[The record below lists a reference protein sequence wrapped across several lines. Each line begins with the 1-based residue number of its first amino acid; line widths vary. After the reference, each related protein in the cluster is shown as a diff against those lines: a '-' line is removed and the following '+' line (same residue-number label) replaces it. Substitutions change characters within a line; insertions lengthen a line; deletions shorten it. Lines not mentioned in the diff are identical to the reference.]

1 MSNFRL
7 NLPIDIPWKLVNCSE
22 DMMDKTF
29 CDKKM
34 PSPFRS
40 SISLYTYDPK
50 VEDIPE
56 EYSKCGKQITY
67 LKVSCS
73 ITGYQ
78 PTEEE
83 KQQIIDLLA
92 SVKGVDYSKIDDII
106 REYFGCYGVL
116 LNVSV
121 HPDKKN
127 KDDLDK
133 YPHIIDFE
141 PKVRDFYQAAS
152 ETGEILTSSI
162 GRLTTNK
169 SYGTTDSTQ
178 SSWNAGSEVSSG
190 IGITDPSSGV
200 GGNIGTKTNANTGQV
215 RTETDQSN
223 WGITTDAS
231 RERREGQSTT
241 TQLSQMYNLLT
252 GYHSGTNRASF
263 VMLPRPH
270 ILQPTDRRT
279 FVQGLRVIEGVQDF
293 FLIVIRDKEQPIL
306 NVDAF
311 LQTGHFPENINIPS
325 PADDVKYEYMDSIYP
340 VEYWITG
347 KGRNPIWDG
356 NKKKNM
362 EIDLDVVDESNGWEA
377 DPTKGDSGKG
387 GVKEIKN
394 KETVTITEVDTE
406 TGDVLGTHQQT
417 VSRESG
423 DISDTD
429 YKVTEGH
436 LIVTAHL
443 EATPD
448 YGIFGGYGITTFS
461 RAYQVF
467 MRRKKTN
474 VPTPVADVSGLL
486 ITQRKLCTQITYNE
500 CISSKDVTTIKL
512 KPIDT
517 DVVDWPGRW
526 FDDIVV
532 ELPFDIT
539 PLFDIPEVVD
549 PSIFGDKVRPPK
561 PRGQRNDFPFKKG
574 IIRMIQ
580 NSMLSA
586 SNSPLRNEPGTVGYL
601 QSKHFQ
607 KRLLQILPK
616 EVLESSIHDL
626 AFINS
631 KVKDKVSKNISLK
644 EILSANDLLASKQFG
659 ISKNEILNV
668 KKPDISK

>member
-50 VEDIPE
+50 IEDIPE

-78 PTEEE
+78 PTEDE

-121 HPDKKN
+121 HPDQ
-127 KDDLDK
+127 KDKDKLDK

-152 ETGEILTSSI
+152 ETGEILTSSV
-162 GRLTTNK
+162 GRLTTSK
-169 SYGTTDSTQ
+169 SFGTTDSTQ

-190 IGITDPSSGV
+190 VGITDPGSGV

-223 WGITTDAS
+223 WAIGTDAS

-279 FVQGLRVIEGVQDF
+279 FVQGLRVIEGIQDF
-293 FLIVIRDKEQPIL
+293 FLIVLRDKDQPIL

-311 LQTGHFPENINIPS
+311 LQTGHFPDNISINPPSDGEVYEESEFVMQTPMITLDAKNHDLNPFNSNKREKNYSKSYTVIP
-325 PADDVKYEYMDSIYP
+325 D
-340 VEYWITG
+340 
-347 KGRNPIWDG
+347 
-356 NKKKNM
+356 
-362 EIDLDVVDESNGWEA
+362 GWEGN
-377 DPTKGDSGKG
+377 PSKGVAGLG
-387 GVKEIKN
+387 GVKELPAGKA
-394 KETVTITEVDTE
+394 TITSVDSE
-406 TGDVLGTHQQT
+406 TGDVL
-417 VSRESG
+417 ESYEI
-423 DISDTD
+423 DSPSDSAMEVD
-429 YKVTEGH
+429 YRIDMNKL
-436 LIVTAHL
+436 LIDFHL
-443 EATPD
+443 EIGDKFPLENKKWAWFQRC
-448 YGIFGGYGITTFS
+448 YKIFI
-461 RAYQVF
+461 
-467 MRRKKTN
+467 RRKKIN
-474 VPTPVADVSGLL
+474 APQAKVDVSGLL

-500 CISSKDVTTIKL
+500 CISSKDVTTVKL
-512 KPIDT
+512 KPI
-517 DVVDWPGRW
+517 DWPGRW

-532 ELPFDIT
+532 EIPFDIT

-586 SNSPLRNEPGTVGYL
+586 SNSPLRNEPGTVGFL

-616 EVLESSIHDL
+616 ETLETSIHEL
-626 AFINS
+626 NFINP
-631 KVKDKVSKNISLK
+631 KVKKKISKNISLK
-644 EILSANDLLASKQFG
+644 DILSTNDFVVSKQFG
-659 ISKNEILNV
+659 ITKNEILNV
-668 KKPDISK
+668 KRPDIAK

>member
-1 MSNFRL
+1 
-7 NLPIDIPWKLVNCSE
+7 
-22 DMMDKTF
+22 MDKTF

-78 PTEEE
+78 PTEDE
-83 KQQIIDLLA
+83 KQKIIDLLA
-92 SVKGVDYSKIDDII
+92 SVKGVDYSKIDDIT

-121 HPDKKN
+121 HPDKKD
-127 KDDLDK
+127 KDNLDK

-141 PKVRDFYQAAS
+141 PKVRDFYQAAT
-152 ETGEILTSSI
+152 ETGEILTSSVSK
-162 GRLTTNK
+162 LSTNK
-169 SYGTTDSTQ
+169 SFGTTDSTQ
-178 SSWNAGSEVSSG
+178 SSWNAGANVKATIPVEG
-190 IGITDPSSGV
+190 IPIETGITGS
-200 GGNIGTKTNANTGQV
+200 TGQV
-215 RTETDQSN
+215 RTETDQEN
-223 WGITTDAS
+223 WGVSTDAS

-263 VMLPRPH
+263 IMLPRPH

-311 LQTGHFPENINIPS
+311 LQTGHFPDNISINPPSDSEVYEESEFVMQTPETTLYAKYHDANPFNSNKREKNYSKSYTVIP
-325 PADDVKYEYMDSIYP
+325 D
-340 VEYWITG
+340 
-347 KGRNPIWDG
+347 
-356 NKKKNM
+356 
-362 EIDLDVVDESNGWEA
+362 GWEGN
-377 DPTKGDSGKG
+377 PSKGVAGLG
-387 GVKEIKN
+387 GVEELPPGK
-394 KETVTITEVDTE
+394 VTITSVDSE
-406 TGDVLGTHQQT
+406 TGDVLG
-417 VSRESG
+417 SYE
-423 DISDTD
+423 IEAPSDSATEVD
-429 YKVTEGH
+429 YRIDMNKL
-436 LIVTAHL
+436 LIDFHL
-443 EATPD
+443 EVGDKFLWEGNKWAFFQRS
-448 YGIFGGYGITTFS
+448 YKIFI
-461 RAYQVF
+461 
-467 MRRKKTN
+467 RRKKIN
-474 VPTPVADVSGLL
+474 APQAKVDVSGLL

-500 CISSKDVTTIKL
+500 CISSKDVTTTKL

-517 DVVDWPGRW
+517 DIVDLHGGR

-532 ELPFDIT
+532 EIPFDIT
-539 PLFDIPEVVD
+539 PLFELPEVVD
-549 PSIFGDKVRPPK
+549 PSIFGDKVRPPR

-586 SNSPLRNEPGTVGYL
+586 SNSPLRNDPGTVGYL

-616 EVLESSIHDL
+616 NILESSIHDL
-626 AFINS
+626 AFINP
-631 KVKDKVSKNISLK
+631 KVKEKVDKNVSLK
-644 EILSANDLLASKQFG
+644 EILSTNDLAVTKQFG

-668 KKPDISK
+668 KKPDIAK